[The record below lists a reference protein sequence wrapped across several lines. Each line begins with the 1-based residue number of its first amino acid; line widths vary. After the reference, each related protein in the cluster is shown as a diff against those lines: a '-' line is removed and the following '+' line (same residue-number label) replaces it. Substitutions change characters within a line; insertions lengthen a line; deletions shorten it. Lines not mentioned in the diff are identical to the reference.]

1 MCSSDLTSSEKLTA
15 NDKEEKLKMLS
26 LVNKPVT
33 TDFDSF
39 HKVKLKGEI
48 VKAGGS
54 VDPKQE
60 SSPSQADSELK
71 EIEF

>member
-1 MCSSDLTSSEKLTA
+1 MSSDKLIDA
-15 NDKEEKLKMLS
+15 DKQDKLRNLS
-26 LVNKPVT
+26 AVN
-33 TDFDSF
+33 TDTVNTFDSF

-60 SSPSQADSELK
+60 SSPSPADLALS
-71 EIEF
+71 EIESSDI